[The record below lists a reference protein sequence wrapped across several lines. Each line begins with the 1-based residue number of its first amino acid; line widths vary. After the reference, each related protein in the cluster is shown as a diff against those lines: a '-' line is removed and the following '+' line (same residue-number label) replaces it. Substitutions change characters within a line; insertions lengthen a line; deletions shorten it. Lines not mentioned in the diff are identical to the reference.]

1 MPRGQDKKKK
11 EVRKISQDEST
22 ILRIEPYATL
32 SKRTL
37 LSYVQ
42 NDTPVYLPK
51 GVTERK
57 KYKLAEIRKE
67 LDADNSELCRR
78 PRYGLSM
85 TASSM
90 SELHRFLHDNE
101 EDVKANI
108 AALKELFHGANGTS
122 FRKALVAMNVKDEE
136 IAELDAKEAVAA
148 WWTFMEDEAGD
159 KQKVLR
165 QALMSSSRIYL
176 GGFAMLEC
184 LALADRPSEWAEK
197 IDPVDLQLKAVRAW
211 ASEPKSASKARK
223 AMEELL
229 KEDSRQ
235 KEKKKK
241 RTNLRD
247 ASSESSSNRGK
258 RKRRAASSSAASSS
272 SGSSKPRRGRK
283 RKSRSASA
291 SSDDQKK
298 HKKKNKDSKKKDK
311 VSKKEKDK
319 KKKKRNESSSS
330 SSDSGA
336 KVLRQA
342 MKDKQE
348 DDKIAAC
355 TLMKQGEVQEAN
367 ANVFETLQRIRSAKE
382 DKFPVKELLDLKEP
396 IPAATLQQL
405 QIASLAGIQQL
416 AETGEETVPSVQ
428 ARKYVMELHRALSFV
443 EELYEG
449 GTAAKAGGS
458 AASVTQQ

>member
-136 IAELDAKEAVAA
+136 TAELDAKEAVAA

-283 RKSRSASA
+283 RKSRSASV

-298 HKKKNKDSKKKDK
+298 HKKKDSKKKDK
-311 VSKKEKDK
+311 LSKKEKDK
-319 KKKKRNESSSS
+319 KKKKRNESSGS

-336 KVLRQA
+336 AALRQA

-367 ANVFETLQRIRSAKE
+367 AKVFETLQRIGSAK
-382 DKFPVKELLDLKEP
+382 DGKFPVKELLDLKEP
-396 IPAATLQQL
+396 IPADLLQKL
-405 QIASLAGIQQL
+405 QVASLAGIQRL

-428 ARKYVMELHRALSFV
+428 ARKYVVELHHALTWV
-443 EELYEG
+443 EDWYEG
-449 GTAAKAGGS
+449 STAATAGGS